1 MMCNGSLQCSLRGDG
16 DGYGISWIGD
26 LGDAQ
31 NLQKMLLVD
40 IQCLIVHITSQLL
53 ECECLDV
60 INAILSSNSQ
70 TTVEK
75 VALNSLKEMVHGL
88 LLNFS
93 ILPEELLTSMV
104 YMGVEVMACSG
115 IYDDGVKAN
124 VTAGIPHLLTP
135 PNGL

>member
-1 MMCNGSLQCSLRGDG
+1 
-16 DGYGISWIGD
+16 
-26 LGDAQ
+26 
-31 NLQKMLLVD
+31 
-40 IQCLIVHITSQLL
+40 L